1 MKLRCASP
9 SCRGIEGPVGRYGV
23 CRRCCTPLPDDTA
36 SMASTSFDDIWG
48 RPVADHADLPDID
61 FNRPDNDD

>member
-1 MKLRCASP
+1 MS
-9 SCRGIEGPVGRYGV
+9 S
-23 CRRCCTPLPDDTA
+23 
-36 SMASTSFDDIWG
+36 STFDDMFG